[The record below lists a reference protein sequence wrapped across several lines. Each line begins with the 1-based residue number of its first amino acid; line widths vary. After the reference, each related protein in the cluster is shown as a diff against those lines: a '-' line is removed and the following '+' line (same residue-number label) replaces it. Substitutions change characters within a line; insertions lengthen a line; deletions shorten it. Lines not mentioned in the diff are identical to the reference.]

1 MSIGE
6 RIRYQRKLHHLT
18 QQALADKSG
27 VARVSIIKYETHK
40 MKPTVK
46 AVLKIANALGVSIY
60 KLLDDVQKEKCP
72 PSSISMSE
80 ANINKPILIIADQGG
95 KINDFL

>member
-1 MSIGE
+1 MSVGE

-18 QQALADKSG
+18 QKELADESG

-46 AVLKIANALGVSIY
+46 ALSKIAKALNVSIY
-60 KLLDDVQKEKCP
+60 KLLDDDQKEKCP
-72 PSSISMSE
+72 PSDISMSE
-80 ANINKPILIIADQGG
+80 ANINKPISIVSHQGG